1 MRAQSLEFLKAL
13 VATPS
18 TTGNERAIATLF
30 RDYLGATA
38 DTFRIDVSGN
48 AIAAL
53 NPGASMRIMLSGHMD
68 EIGFV
73 IHYIDDNGFLFFS
86 PVGGH
91 DSVVPVGQRVLV
103 QGRSPVPGVVGR
115 KAIHVLSAEDLKE
128 KPKMSDLWIDIGAG
142 SREEALALVQLG
154 DAVTY
159 QYEFQQLAGDL
170 ATARAFDNKAGLFV
184 VAEALRLMQEE
195 GGLHPDVGVFAVA
208 TVQEEIGSKG
218 ATTAAFAI
226 DPQSAI
232 AVDMGQALDYPGI
245 DPREY
250 GVLDI
255 GKGPGVSRG
264 ANTNPVVFDMLRK
277 AAKKDGIPYQVSITP
292 GTSPTDAKAL
302 MVSRGGVATGLLEVP
317 LRYMHTPSEVVSLAD
332 VEACAQLIA
341 GYCRSVTP
349 DTCFVSQARN

>member
-1 MRAQSLEFLKAL
+1 MRAQSLEFLKTL

-18 TTGNERAIATLF
+18 TTGNEQAIARLF
-30 RDYLGATA
+30 RDYLSPSS

-53 NPGASMRIMLSGHMD
+53 NPDAGMRIMLSGHMD

-73 IHYIDDNGFLFFS
+73 IHYIDKDGFLFFS

-91 DSVVPVGQRVLV
+91 DSVVPVGQRVVV

-128 KPKMSDLWIDIGAG
+128 KPKMSDLWIDIGVG
-142 SREEALALVQLG
+142 TREEALGLVQPG
-154 DAVTY
+154 DAITY
-159 QYEFQQLAGDL
+159 QYEFQHLHGDL
-170 ATARAFDNKAGLFV
+170 ATARAFDNKAGLFI
-184 VAEALRLMQEE
+184 VAEALRLLKEE
-195 GGLHPDVGVFAVA
+195 GGLHPDVGVYAVA

-226 DPQSAI
+226 DPQTAI

-255 GKGPGVSRG
+255 GKGPGVSKG
-264 ANTNPVVFDMLRK
+264 ANTNPVVFDMLRR
-277 AAKKDGIPYQVSITP
+277 AAERDGIPCQVSITP

-302 MVSRGGVATGLLEVP
+302 MISRGGIATGLLEVP

-332 VEACAQLIA
+332 IEACGRLLAS
-341 GYCRSVTP
+341 YCRSVTP
-349 DTCFVSQARN
+349 DTSFVPENM

>member
-1 MRAQSLEFLKAL
+1 MRAPSLEFLKSL

-18 TTGNERAIATLF
+18 TTGNEQAIARLF
-30 RDYLGATA
+30 RDYLSEVA
-38 DTFRIDVSGN
+38 DTIRTDVSGN

-53 NPGASMRIMLSGHMD
+53 NPDAPMKIMLSGHMD

-73 IHYIDDNGFLFFS
+73 IHYVDENGFLFFS

-91 DSVVPVGQRVLV
+91 DSVVPIGQRVFV
-103 QGRSPVPGVVGR
+103 QGKSPVPGVVGH
-115 KAIHVLSAEDLKE
+115 KAIHVLSAEALKE
-128 KPKMSDLWIDIGAG
+128 KPKMSDLWIDIGVG
-142 SREEALALVQLG
+142 SREEALGLVQLG

-159 QYEFQQLAGDL
+159 QYEFQHLAGNL
-170 ATARAFDNKAGLFV
+170 ATARAFDNKAGLFI
-184 VAEALRLMQEE
+184 VAEALRLLKEN

-226 DPQSAI
+226 DPQTAI

-250 GVLDI
+250 GVLDV

-264 ANTNPVVFDMLRK
+264 ANTNPVVFDMLRQ
-277 AAKKDGIPYQVSITP
+277 AAEKEGIPFQISVTP

-302 MVSRGGVATGLLEVP
+302 VVSRGGVATGLLEIP

-332 VEACAQLIA
+332 VDACARLLA
-341 GYCRSVTP
+341 AYCRSVTP
-349 DTCFVSQARN
+349 ETDFTP